1 MVACEV
7 LACEIPQ
14 LIDAIVI
21 EHVEILQDFW
31 NFLKL
36 PYSAEPNYS
45 FQSSYFC
52 KIITIFLTK
61 RTVEMLDFIK
71 STPVNLEMILCH
83 LQSSAIMDL
92 LLTLV
97 RLEELPEAKGTV
109 QVKSGSLI
117 VVGFFM
123 ILKEFILYSG

>member
-1 MVACEV
+1 LIACEI

-21 EHVEILQDFW
+21 EHQDILQDFW
-31 NFLKL
+31 NFLNL
-36 PYSAEPNYS
+36 PYSSEATYS

-61 RTVEMLDFIK
+61 RTLEMLDFIK
-71 STPVNLEMILCH
+71 STPENLEKILCH

-109 QVKSGSLI
+109 QVKKSYKIWGCVYFSLMYDYL
-117 VVGFFM
+117 VV
-123 ILKEFILYSG
+123 K

>member
-1 MVACEV
+1 LIACEI

-21 EHVEILQDFW
+21 DDQSILQAFWDFL
-31 NFLKL
+31 NIPF
-36 PYSAEPNYS
+36 STEASFS

-61 RTVEMLDFIK
+61 RTIEMLSFIK
-71 STPVNLEMILCH
+71 SSPENLQKILSH

-109 QVKSGSLI
+109 QVQEQPLI
-117 VVGFFM
+117 CV
-123 ILKEFILYSG
+123 EQ

>member
-36 PYSAEPNYS
+36 PYSAEPDYS

-71 STPVNLEMILCH
+71 STPVNLELILCH

-109 QVKSGSLI
+109 QVKKKHVSLI
-117 VVGFFM
+117 AVEFIM
-123 ILKEFILYSG
+123 ILKQFIV

>member
-1 MVACEV
+1 MSNELHLGSRLPLIACEI

-14 LIDAIVI
+14 LIDAIII
-21 EHVEILQDFW
+21 ENVDLLQDFW
-31 NFLKL
+31 NFLNM
-36 PYSAEPNYS
+36 PYSSDATYA

-61 RTVEMLDFIK
+61 RTLEMLDFIK
-71 STPVNLEMILCH
+71 STPANLEKILSH

-109 QVKSGSLI
+109 QVSNT
-117 VVGFFM
+117 
-123 ILKEFILYSG
+123 

>member
-1 MVACEV
+1 MIACEI

-21 EHVEILQDFW
+21 EHVEILEDFW
-31 NFLKL
+31 NFLNL
-36 PYSAEPNYS
+36 PYSSDATYS

-61 RTVEMLDFIK
+61 RTLEMLDFIK
-71 STPVNLEMILCH
+71 SSPANLDKILSH

-109 QVKSGSLI
+109 QVR
-117 VVGFFM
+117 
-123 ILKEFILYSG
+123 